1 MPYYRN
7 YISLGLEKISTA
19 REFYLISL
27 DGGRFKFC
35 ATSQGCSEME
45 EDPWTRVKAYWPIL
59 REQLNFRNQAILFN
73 GVEEE
78 DGREIDRVIRSAPLT
93 TDDLKC
99 AFGFDPTIMQ
109 QYAFHRYFNRES
121 IYVHAIELLIES
133 LCLGDEYQDRN
144 HYIRSVLRRLS
155 ESQSNRD
162 RIKRTIDATVNVIAL
177 SQLLISMDIATTRH
191 AAGALVDLAIRIE
204 NQIAIRDA
212 RVIPLLTALLES
224 HDRVTKR
231 FVVRALANLAM
242 HDENQLAIRHA
253 QLIPLLTAL
262 LSSSDWET
270 AGCATRAL
278 ANLAFHDENRIDI
291 REAQAIAPLTVLL
304 TSPYMSTQDA
314 AAHAFAN
321 LAINDE
327 NRIAIRQAQA
337 ISPLTALLTS
347 WDMDT
352 KQHAVRAFAMLSI
365 NLENQIA
372 IRDAQAIPPLIALL
386 TLPPDIETKRYAARA
401 LANLA
406 TNAEN
411 QIAIRDAQAIAPL
424 TSLLTSPD
432 RETKC
437 SAVFALANLNEAV
450 NERSLK
456 SSNRDGETMAEAL
469 LSVKEKLQSYGDL
482 GNAIITEITHLQHKG
497 DEGQEKLSTIISAL
511 NELSSEV
518 SDELGLSEVLND
530 KDDPL
535 YVSLFSLPLGD
546 DVFLDTIREHLARDS
561 IRNPNQPIGI
571 GFRI

>member
-386 TLPPDIETKRYAARA
+386 T
-401 LANLA
+401 
-406 TNAEN
+406 
-411 QIAIRDAQAIAPL
+411 
-424 TSLLTSPD
+424 SPD